1 MASIPLT
8 IQLNGEP
15 KDFEAPLTVAELI
28 HSIAIPVSAV
38 AVAVNS
44 EIVPRSEFM
53 TFQVRDRDRVEIV
66 RAVAGG

>member
-8 IQLNGEP
+8 IQLNGVT
-15 KDFEAPLTVAELI
+15 KAFEAPLTVADLI
-28 HSIAIPVSAV
+28 HRIEIPSPSV

-44 EIVPRSEFM
+44 EIVPRSEFQSY
-53 TFQVRDRDRVEIV
+53 QVKDRDRVEII